1 MKSIINYISEAIEIE
16 KTNDWCRTIT
26 LVTHDNIDCSTL
38 SKEDYTRMM
47 VEDLKEA
54 DRLYRE
60 ENKQY
65 DKDSYERQLA
75 WQKKK
80 FTEYAEKKWKTDK
93 RRQQYIETAMKNLK
107 LQPRESKITLVD
119 INSVHPGIISSN
131 PQIYFS
137 NLEEST
143 AQSYELIKNSDIF
156 REATGWKIKYEA
168 PNNTMRMSFRP
179 YVYFIV
185 SDSKRKELEDEE
197 KRLADS
203 IRDFYKDTKYWGD

>member
-1 MKSIINYISEAIEIE
+1 MKSIINFISEAIEIE
-16 KTNDWCRTIT
+16 KTNNWCRTIT
-26 LVTHDNIDCSTL
+26 LVTRDNIDCANL

-60 ENKQY
+60 ENKKY
-65 DKDSYERQLA
+65 DKQSYEDELA

-107 LQPRESKITLVD
+107 LQPRESKITFVD
-119 INSVHPGIISSN
+119 VNSVHPGPMSFK
-131 PQIYFS
+131 PQIDYD
-137 NLEEST
+137 NLEENT
-143 AQSYELIKNSDIF
+143 ARSYESIKNSDIF
-156 REATGWKIKYEA
+156 REASGWKIKYEA

-185 SDSKRKELEDEE
+185 SDNKRKELEDEE